1 VFEQEYLERLELQTA
16 YTREIRQLLLLLL
29 RRFNPQFQ
37 SQQVSQPSYF
47 LVIEG
52 LDVLG
57 RENHCFRSVFTLFL
71 NKKTKFFL
79 RGPLPTSV
87 ADP

>member
-37 SQQVSQPSYF
+37 SQQVSQPSF
-47 LVIEG
+47 FSQRRTRCVW
-52 LDVLG
+52 
-57 RENHCFRSVFTLFL
+57 
-71 NKKTKFFL
+71 KTEAL
-79 RGPLPTSV
+79 LWI
-87 ADP
+87 